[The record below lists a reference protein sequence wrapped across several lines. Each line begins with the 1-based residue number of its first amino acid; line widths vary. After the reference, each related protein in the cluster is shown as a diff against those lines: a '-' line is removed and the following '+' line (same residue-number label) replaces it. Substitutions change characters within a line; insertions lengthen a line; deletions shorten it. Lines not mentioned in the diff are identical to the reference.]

1 MKYKNIKVLI
11 TGGDRGI
18 GKELVK
24 VLIEKGVKEFAIMS
38 RSLSGFDTL
47 KEEFPSMDFIGLK
60 GNVADASDIKDAVSE
75 IEQLWGMLDI
85 LINNAGV
92 VSAGSL
98 LDMSDEDI
106 STQIQVNL
114 IGPAL
119 LTKHCMPLLKKSE
132 QPQIINLSSGLGLIA
147 MPFYSVYASTKAG
160 IRQFSDAIRREFA
173 PDNVHVLCVYPTAT
187 DTDMMEKSKR
197 ENMDSPEMVA
207 RESIAALERGDINIA
222 FGGRQREKD
231 ALYNFT
237 HPEEMDKDIATKYNQ
252 LKKATQGHRAM

>member
-1 MKYKNIKVLI
+1 MKYNGRKVLI

-18 GKELVK
+18 GREMVK
-24 VLIEKGVKEFAIMS
+24 VLIDKGVQDFAIVS
-38 RSLSGFDTL
+38 RSLSGLDTL
-47 KEEFPSMDFIGLK
+47 KENFPSVNFIGLK
-60 GNVADASDIKDAVSE
+60 GNVANAEHIKEVVNELIDK
-75 IEQLWGMLDI
+75 WGSLDM

-98 LDMSDEDI
+98 LDSSDDDI

-119 LTKHCMPLLKKSE
+119 LTKHCMPLLTKSDR
-132 QPQIINLSSGLGLIA
+132 PQIINLSSGLGLIA

-173 PDNVHVLCVYPTAT
+173 PDNVQVLCVYPTAT
-187 DTDMMEKSKR
+187 DTDMMENSKR

-207 RESIAALERGDINIA
+207 KESIAALERGDINIV
-222 FGGRQREKD
+222 FGGIQREKD
-231 ALYNFT
+231 ALYNFV
-237 HPEEMDKDIATKYNQ
+237 HPKQMDSDIAAKYDQ
-252 LKKATQGHRAM
+252 LKKATQGHRSM

>member
-1 MKYKNIKVLI
+1 MKFNNKKVII

-24 VLIEKGVKEFAIMS
+24 VLINKGVADFAIMS
-38 RSLSGFDTL
+38 RSLSGLDAL
-47 KEEFPSMDFIGLK
+47 NSEFPAVNFIGLK
-60 GNVADASDIKDAVSE
+60 GNVADSADIKKAVAK
-75 IEQLWGMLDI
+75 IMQDWGSLDMLVH
-85 LINNAGV
+85 NAGV

-119 LTKHCMPLLKKSE
+119 LTKHCIPLLKKSDE
-132 QPQIINLSSGLGLIA
+132 PQIINLSSGLGLIA
-147 MPFYSVYASTKAG
+147 MPFYSVYAITKAG

-173 PDNVHVLCVYPTAT
+173 PDNIHILCVYPTAT
-187 DTDMMEKSKR
+187 DTDMMENSKR

-207 RESIAALERGDINIA
+207 KESIAALERGDINIV
-222 FGGRQREKD
+222 FGGRQR
-231 ALYNFT
+231 
-237 HPEEMDKDIATKYNQ
+237 
-252 LKKATQGHRAM
+252 

>member
-1 MKYKNIKVLI
+1 MKHRNIKVFI

-18 GKELVK
+18 GKELVN
-24 VLIEKGVKEFAIMS
+24 VLIKKGVKDFALMS
-38 RSLSGFDTL
+38 RSLSGLDAL
-47 KEEFPSMDFIGLK
+47 KQEFASVNFLGLK
-60 GNVADASDIKDAVSE
+60 GNVADANDIKDAVSE
-75 IEQLWGMLDI
+75 IEQQWGMLDM

-119 LTKHCMPLLKKSE
+119 LTKHCLPLLKKSE

-173 PDNVHVLCVYPTAT
+173 PENVQVLCVYPTAT
-187 DTDMMEKSKR
+187 DTDMMENSKR

-207 RESIAALERGDINIA
+207 RESIEALERGDINVF
-222 FGGRQREKD
+222 FGGKQREKD

-237 HPEEMDKDIATKYNQ
+237 HPEKMDEDIASKYDQ